1 MKDNINS
8 IKFNLTPL
16 MAQKL
21 IEFKNLKKELNS
33 LKNKDILEVNEI
45 KKIKIIEDKLN
56 QIRIEFIKEFRINN
70 KEEIL
75 NYLNSK

>member
-21 IEFKNLKKELNS
+21 IEFNNLKKELNS
-33 LKNKDILEVNEI
+33 LKNKDILEQNDI
-45 KKIKIIEDKLN
+45 KQIKNIEDKLN

>member
-1 MKDNINS
+1 MKENINS

-21 IEFKNLKKELNS
+21 IEFNNLKKEINS
-33 LKNKDILEVNEI
+33 LKNKEILEKYEI
-45 KKIKIIEDKLN
+45 KQIKSIEDKLN
-56 QIRIEFIKEFRINN
+56 QIRIEFIKEFRLNN

-75 NYLNSK
+75 NYLKNK